1 MSLTDF
7 LTNMV
12 AILMMLAKLTTS
24 GLLKIKVFLNEGYNV
39 MISVHDVSNKVLS
52 RNSNNI
58 AYVVM

>member
-24 GLLKIKVFLNEGYNV
+24 GLLKIKVFLNEGCDV
-39 MISVHDVSNKVLS
+39 MISVHDVPNKVLS
-52 RNSNNI
+52 RDSNNI
-58 AYVVM
+58 AYVVR

>member
-24 GLLKIKVFLNEGYNV
+24 GLLKIKVFLNEGYDV
-39 MISVHDVSNKVLS
+39 MISAHDVPNKVLS
-52 RNSNNI
+52 RDSNNI